1 MKNMTELADKINSR
15 FGLMQDQFDKYD
27 KDVASY
33 MKYLKEVT
41 NKRLDDRIKNNA
53 DSSEYARSQKEML
66 DKVGN
71 MSSSLVA
78 MSAVVQNNH
87 LIEQIKKYDDTIK
100 ENDKQLVGQD
110 NALLDVLQSK
120 NARDEYLSDDEAK
133 HLMKQQVR
141 KIMSKKV

>member
-1 MKNMTELADKINSR
+1 
-15 FGLMQDQFDKYD
+15 
-27 KDVASY
+27 

-100 ENDKQLVGQD
+100 ENDK
-110 NALLDVLQSK
+110 
-120 NARDEYLSDDEAK
+120 
-133 HLMKQQVR
+133 
-141 KIMSKKV
+141 